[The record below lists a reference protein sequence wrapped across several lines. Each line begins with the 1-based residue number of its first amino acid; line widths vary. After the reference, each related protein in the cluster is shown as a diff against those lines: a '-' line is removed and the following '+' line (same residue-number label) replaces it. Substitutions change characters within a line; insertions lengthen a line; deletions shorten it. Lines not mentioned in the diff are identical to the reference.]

1 MNTQKYIF
9 YNKINYKTQKK
20 ITTFWQNCINKL
32 TFEPVV
38 SIFFSLGEMLMR
50 KFNIAVVGATGM
62 VGNKFLEVLEE
73 RNLPV
78 NNYYLFASSRSA
90 GKQIDFVGKPHTVIE
105 LTAENI
111 RRLKGKIDFA
121 LFSAGGGVSKD
132 FAPIFVEIGATVV
145 DNSSQWRMD
154 ENVPLV
160 VPEVNPEDVKWNK
173 GIIANPNCSTIQAV
187 VALKPL
193 YDKYGI
199 KRIVYSTYQAVSGA
213 GVAGYNDLKNGVNGE
228 ATTKFPYPIAF
239 NILPHIDVFTES
251 GYTKEEIKMI
261 EETKKIFHD
270 NSLRITATTV
280 RVPVYHGHSESIN
293 VEFKSPCTRE
303 GVVDALK
310 NFDGIIVEDD
320 TSKNLYPMPINAEN
334 HDEVFVGRIRIDDS
348 VESGVN
354 LWVVADNIRKGA
366 ATNAVQ
372 IVELLIKNALEV

>member
-1 MNTQKYIF
+1 MK
-9 YNKINYKTQKK
+9 
-20 ITTFWQNCINKL
+20 
-32 TFEPVV
+32 
-38 SIFFSLGEMLMR
+38 

-78 NNYYLFASSRSA
+78 DNYYLFASSRSA

-105 LTAENI
+105 LTPENV
-111 RRLKGKIDFA
+111 RSLKGKIDFA
-121 LFSAGGGVSKD
+121 LFSAGGGVSKE

-193 YDKYGI
+193 YDALNAK
-199 KRIVYSTYQAVSGA
+199 KDKLFKFLTVSGA
-213 GVAGYNDLKNGVNGE
+213 GVAGFNDLKNGVNGE
-228 ATTKFPYPIAF
+228 NPTKFPYPIAF

-270 NSLRITATTV
+270 KDLRITATTV

-293 VEFKSPCTRE
+293 VEFKTPCTKE
-303 GVVDALK
+303 GVVEALE
-310 NFDGIIVEDD
+310 NFEGIIVEDD

-334 HDEVFVGRIRIDDS
+334 HDEVYVGRIRLDNS
-348 VESGVN
+348 VDSGVN

-372 IVELLIKNALEV
+372 IVQLLIKNRLGE